1 VRDALRGTRAAKY
14 LRAREIIK
22 NIRRLLEISWASG
35 LAPVTRPSFRREYV
49 SQRARSFQ
57 RLASAEEQK
66 AVKVRASSGCKLN
79 FSTERSDVTI
89 VFPPE
94 EFMMK
99 DMSVHNADCM
109 DLWDGKC
116 GCRSGRR
123 PRRAGESPRVKGLR
137 RRRRGAR
144 ARLRP
149 TRVNDSNRERLK
161 AIELAIANYNA
172 MIRTLKKQM
181 QEGTANFRQ
190 ALAQYQEWREDL
202 DVQLGLERAY

>member
-1 VRDALRGTRAAKY
+1 
-14 LRAREIIK
+14 
-22 NIRRLLEISWASG
+22 
-35 LAPVTRPSFRREYV
+35 
-49 SQRARSFQ
+49 
-57 RLASAEEQK
+57 
-66 AVKVRASSGCKLN
+66 
-79 FSTERSDVTI
+79 
-89 VFPPE
+89 
-94 EFMMK
+94 MK

-109 DLWDGKC
+109 DLGDGKC
-116 GCRSGRR
+116 GSRSRRR

-137 RRRRGAR
+137 RRRGGAR